1 MHLLAYYKVNRWVS
15 FAVVRNKMIAIL
27 RIFAL
32 AIFAILMFVFG
43 CGYCLLSP
51 RNPKHVFTFG
61 RYFGRMS
68 KVFGIK
74 LELRIPEDAY
84 SRGQHVYVANH
95 QNNWDLFTVSSA
107 VTPKVV
113 TVGKKSLAW
122 MPLFGQLY
130 WLTGNILIDR
140 ANRSKAVGTIDQV
153 VDTLKDSDVSV
164 WMFPEGTRSRG
175 RGLLPFK
182 TGAFHAAIGAGL
194 PIIPIVCSSTGG
206 VKLNRWNNG
215 HVIVEMLDPINTE
228 GYDKSNVRELA
239 NLTREQMAAK
249 LEELDK
255 EVIELNK
262 K

>member
-1 MHLLAYYKVNRWVS
+1 MIALLRV
-15 FAVVRNKMIAIL
+15 FAV
-27 RIFAL
+27 
-32 AIFAILMFVFG
+32 AIFAIVMFIGG

-61 RYFGRMS
+61 RLFGKMS
-68 KVFGIK
+68 RVFGIK

-84 SRGQHVYVANH
+84 SRGQHVYIANH

-140 ANRSKAVGTIDQV
+140 ANRSKAKGTIDQV
-153 VDTLKDSDVSV
+153 VDSIKNSDVSI

-182 TGAFHAAIGAGL
+182 TGAFHAAIGAEV
-194 PIIPIVCSSTGG
+194 PIIPIVCSSTDHI
-206 VKLNRWNNG
+206 KLNRWNNG
-215 HVIVEMLDPINTE
+215 HVIIEMLPPVSSE
-228 GYDKSNVRELA
+228 GYGKENVRELA
-239 NLTREQMAAK
+239 NSCREQMKEK
-249 LEELDK
+249 LEALDE
-255 EVIELNK
+255 EVKQRNAA
-262 K
+262 

>member
-1 MHLLAYYKVNRWVS
+1 
-15 FAVVRNKMIAIL
+15 MIALL
-27 RIFAL
+27 RVLAV
-32 AIFAILMFVFG
+32 AIFAIVMFVFG

-61 RYFGRMS
+61 RLFGKMS
-68 KVFGIK
+68 RVFGIT
-74 LELRIPEDAY
+74 LELRLPEDAY
-84 SRGQHVYVANH
+84 KRGQHIYIANH

-140 ANRSKAVGTIDQV
+140 ANRSKAKGTIDQV
-153 VDTLKDSDVSV
+153 VDSMNQSDVSV

-182 TGAFHAAIGAGL
+182 TGAFHAAIGAQL
-194 PIIPIVCSSTGG
+194 PIIPIVCSSTEGL
-206 VKLNRWNNG
+206 KINRWNNG
-215 HVIVEMLDPINTE
+215 HVIVEMLPPISTE
-228 GYDKSNVRELA
+228 GYGKENIRELA
-239 NLTREQMAAK
+239 NLCREQMKDK
-249 LEELDK
+249 LESLDK
-255 EVIELNK
+255 EVAMLNQQAGVK
-262 K
+262 A

>member
-1 MHLLAYYKVNRWVS
+1 MIALLRV
-15 FAVVRNKMIAIL
+15 FAV
-27 RIFAL
+27 
-32 AIFAILMFVFG
+32 AIFAIVMFIGG

-61 RYFGRMS
+61 RLFGKMS
-68 KVFGIK
+68 RVFGIK

-84 SRGQHVYVANH
+84 SRGQHVYIANH

-140 ANRSKAVGTIDQV
+140 ANRSKAKGTIDQV
-153 VDTLKDSDVSV
+153 VDSIKNSDVSV

-182 TGAFHAAIGAGL
+182 TGAFHAAIGAEV
-194 PIIPIVCSSTGG
+194 PIIPIVCSSTDHI
-206 VKLNRWNNG
+206 KLNRWNNG
-215 HVIVEMLDPINTE
+215 HVIIEMLPPVSTE
-228 GYDKSNVRELA
+228 GYGKEGVRELA
-239 NLTREQMAAK
+239 NVCREEMKVK
-249 LEELDK
+249 LEALDE
-255 EVIELNK
+255 EVKQRNAA
-262 K
+262 

>member
-1 MHLLAYYKVNRWVS
+1 
-15 FAVVRNKMIAIL
+15 MIALL
-27 RIFAL
+27 RVLAV
-32 AIFAILMFVFG
+32 AIFAIVMFVFG

-61 RYFGRMS
+61 RLFGKMS
-68 KVFGIK
+68 RVFGIT
-74 LELRIPEDAY
+74 LELRLPEDAY
-84 SRGQHVYVANH
+84 KRGQHIYIANH

-140 ANRSKAVGTIDQV
+140 ANRSKAKGTIDQV
-153 VDTLKDSDVSV
+153 VDSMNQSDVSV

-182 TGAFHAAIGAGL
+182 TGAFHAAIGAKL
-194 PIIPIVCSSTGG
+194 PIVPIVCSSTSEL
-206 VKLNRWNNG
+206 KLNRWNNG
-215 HVIVEMLDPINTE
+215 HVIVEMLPPISTE
-228 GYDKSNVRELA
+228 EYGKENIRELA
-239 NLTREQMAAK
+239 NLCREQMKDK
-249 LEELDK
+249 LESLDK
-255 EVIELNK
+255 EVAMLNQQAGVK
-262 K
+262 A

>member
-1 MHLLAYYKVNRWVS
+1 
-15 FAVVRNKMIAIL
+15 MIAVL

-68 KVFGIK
+68 KIFGMK

-95 QNNWDLFTVSSA
+95 QNSWDLFTISSA

-113 TVGKKSLAW
+113 TVGKKSLVW

-153 VDTLKDSDVSV
+153 VTSLKESDVSV

-194 PIIPIVCSSTGG
+194 PVIPIVCSSTGG

-215 HVIVEMLDPINTE
+215 HVIVEMLPPISTE
-228 GYDKSNVRELA
+228 DYDKSNVRQLA
-239 NLTREQMAAK
+239 NLAREQMAAK

>member
-1 MHLLAYYKVNRWVS
+1 M
-15 FAVVRNKMIAIL
+15 
-27 RIFAL
+27 
-32 AIFAILMFVFG
+32 
-43 CGYCLLSP
+43 
-51 RNPKHVFTFG
+51 
-61 RYFGRMS
+61 
-68 KVFGIK
+68 K

-95 QNNWDLFTVSSA
+95 QNSWDLFTISSA

-153 VDTLKDSDVSV
+153 VTSLKESDVSV

-215 HVIVEMLDPINTE
+215 HVIVEMLPPISTE
-228 GYDKSNVRELA
+228 DYDKSNVRQLA
-239 NLTREQMAAK
+239 NLAREQMAAK

-255 EVIELNK
+255 EVVELNK

>member
-1 MHLLAYYKVNRWVS
+1 MIALLRIIAVAI
-15 FAVVRNKMIAIL
+15 FAVV
-27 RIFAL
+27 
-32 AIFAILMFVFG
+32 MFVFG

-61 RYFGRMS
+61 RMFGAMS

-84 SRGQHVYVANH
+84 KRGQAIYIANH

-140 ANRSKAVGTIDQV
+140 ANKAKAKGTINQV
-153 VDTLKDSDVSV
+153 VDSMKKSDVSV

-182 TGAFHAAIGAGL
+182 SGAFHAAVGAEV
-194 PIIPIVCSSTGG
+194 PIIPIVCSSTHNL
-206 VKLNRWNNG
+206 KLNRWNNG
-215 HVIVEMLDPINTE
+215 HVIVEMMPPIPVEEYQHKT
-228 GYDKSNVRELA
+228 VRELA
-239 NLTREQMAAK
+239 KNSYEDMKAK
-249 LEELDK
+249 LEHLDN
-255 EVIELNK
+255 EVIERNTK
-262 K
+262 

>member
-1 MHLLAYYKVNRWVS
+1 
-15 FAVVRNKMIAIL
+15 MIAIL

-68 KVFGIK
+68 RVFGMK

-95 QNNWDLFTVSSA
+95 QNSWDLFTISSA

-153 VDTLKDSDVSV
+153 VNSLKGSDVSV

-194 PIIPIVCSSTGG
+194 PIIPIVCSSTGD

-215 HVIVEMLDPINTE
+215 HVIVEMLPPISTE
-228 GYDKSNVRELA
+228 GYSKSNVRELA
-239 NLTREQMAAK
+239 NLAREQMAAK

-255 EVIELNK
+255 EVVELNK

>member
-1 MHLLAYYKVNRWVS
+1 
-15 FAVVRNKMIAIL
+15 MIAIL
-27 RIFAL
+27 RIFAV

-68 KVFGIK
+68 KIFGMK

-84 SRGQHVYVANH
+84 SRGQHIYVANH
-95 QNNWDLFTVSSA
+95 QNSWDLFTISSA

-113 TVGKKSLAW
+113 TVGKKSLVW

-153 VDTLKDSDVSV
+153 VTSLKESDVSV

-215 HVIVEMLDPINTE
+215 HVIVEMLPPISTE

-239 NLTREQMAAK
+239 NLAREQMAAK

-255 EVIELNK
+255 EVVELNK

>member
-1 MHLLAYYKVNRWVS
+1 
-15 FAVVRNKMIAIL
+15 MIAIL
-27 RIFAL
+27 RIFAV

-68 KVFGIK
+68 KIFGMK

-95 QNNWDLFTVSSA
+95 QNSWDLFTISSA

-113 TVGKKSLAW
+113 TVGKKSLVW

-153 VDTLKDSDVSV
+153 VTSLKESDVSV

-215 HVIVEMLDPINTE
+215 HVIVEMLPPINTE
-228 GYDKSNVRELA
+228 DYDKSNVRQLA
-239 NLTREQMAAK
+239 NLAREQMAAK

-255 EVIELNK
+255 EVVELNK

>member
-1 MHLLAYYKVNRWVS
+1 
-15 FAVVRNKMIAIL
+15 MIAIL

-74 LELRIPEDAY
+74 LELRVPEDAY

-153 VDTLKDSDVSV
+153 VDNLKGSDVSV

-215 HVIVEMLDPINTE
+215 HVIVEMLAPINTE

-255 EVIELNK
+255 EVVELNK

>member
-1 MHLLAYYKVNRWVS
+1 MIALLRIIAVAI
-15 FAVVRNKMIAIL
+15 FAVV
-27 RIFAL
+27 
-32 AIFAILMFVFG
+32 MFVFG

-61 RYFGRMS
+61 RMFAAMS

-84 SRGQHVYVANH
+84 KRGQAIYIANH

-140 ANRSKAVGTIDQV
+140 ANKTKAKGTINQV
-153 VDTLKDSDVSV
+153 VDSIKSSDVSV

-182 TGAFHAAIGAGL
+182 TGAFHAAMGAEV
-194 PIIPIVCSSTGG
+194 PVIPIVCSSTH
-206 VKLNRWNNG
+206 KLRLNRWNNG
-215 HVIVEMLDPINTE
+215 HVIVEMLPPVTVE
-228 GYDKSNVRELA
+228 EYKDKSVRDLSNQCYEA
-239 NLTREQMAAK
+239 MKVK
-249 LEELDK
+249 LEELDI
-255 EVIELNK
+255 EVAQLNAK

>member
-1 MHLLAYYKVNRWVS
+1 
-15 FAVVRNKMIAIL
+15 MIAIL
-27 RIFAL
+27 RIFAV
-32 AIFAILMFVFG
+32 AIFAIFMFVFG

-68 KVFGIK
+68 KIFGIT
-74 LELRIPEDAY
+74 LDLRIPEDAY
-84 SRGQHVYVANH
+84 SRGQHVYIANH

-153 VDTLKDSDVSV
+153 VNNLKGSDVSV

-206 VKLNRWNNG
+206 IKLNRWNNG
-215 HVIVEMLDPINTE
+215 HVIVEMLPPVSIE
-228 GYDKSNVRELA
+228 GFDKSNVRELA
-239 NLTREQMAAK
+239 NECREQMKAK
-249 LEELDK
+249 LAELDE
-255 EVIELNK
+255 EVKALNSK
-262 K
+262 